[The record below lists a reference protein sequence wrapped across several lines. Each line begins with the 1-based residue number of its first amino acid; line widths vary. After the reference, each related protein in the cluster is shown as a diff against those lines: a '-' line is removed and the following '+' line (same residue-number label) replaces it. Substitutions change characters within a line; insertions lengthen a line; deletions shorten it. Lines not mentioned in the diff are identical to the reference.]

1 MSFCIVEVRV
11 ITGFV
16 FVGILDYGT
25 RRIFIDNNPIFG
37 EMGHKSIGRN
47 RRRRKIRMDD
57 YWCEDRFLVDLR
69 FRRRLPPLSSL
80 DMTTS
85 CVGFSLF
92 IILRPGF
99 RLRGVGSLVYFLFV
113 L

>member
-25 RRIFIDNNPIFG
+25 RRIFIDNNPNFG

-57 YWCEDRFLVDLR
+57 YCMQSIFMDKKYGLNEL
-69 FRRRLPPLSSL
+69 
-80 DMTTS
+80 
-85 CVGFSLF
+85 
-92 IILRPGF
+92 
-99 RLRGVGSLVYFLFV
+99 
-113 L
+113 